1 MPSAEIIS
9 YTAHTGRLGQ
19 LGSEKFIVLHHKV
32 HAPDGGT
39 AEANSEIYFADRF
52 GASTV
57 GFGALGTS
65 IGVTGYLPEGEYVH
79 WIDLLRYEDPIF
91 LHWSEA
97 EVPGEHDTDSIL
109 HLSTGPEP
117 PGEGPIDLTP

>member
-9 YTAHTGRLGQ
+9 YTAHTGRLGE
-19 LGSEKFIVLHHKV
+19 LGSEKFIVLSHKT

-39 AEANSEIYFADRF
+39 TEATSEIYFADRF
-52 GASTV
+52 GAAS
-57 GFGALGTS
+57 FGYSCIGTETN
-65 IGVTGYLPEGEYVH
+65 VTGYLPEAEYVH

-91 LHWSEA
+91 LHWSQA
-97 EVPGEHDTDSIL
+97 EVAGEADSDGIL